1 MTIGRGRSNPWV
13 RLATCGGVGGLLVA
27 PGTWG
32 SLVGALAGM
41 IGAKLLRHP
50 HALFL
55 LVAAF
60 VIFAW
65 ICGKAARALD
75 DPDPSRVILDEVWGM
90 AAVVMALP
98 WLVNVWPHFLVGFM
112 LFRAFDVA
120 KPPPLKELERLPG
133 GWGIMADDLGA
144 AAYTILL
151 LWVIHIVG

>member
-1 MTIGRGRSNPWV
+1 MTRERGRGNPWV
-13 RLATCGGVGGLLVA
+13 LLATCGGVGGLPVA

-32 SLVGALAGM
+32 SLVGVLLGV

-50 HALFL
+50 YALFTL
-55 LVAAF
+55 IAAF
-60 VIFAW
+60 VLFAW
-65 ICGKAARALD
+65 ICGKAARALGE
-75 DPDPSRVILDEVWGM
+75 PDPRSVILDEVWGM

-98 WLVNVWPHFLVGFM
+98 WLVSVWSHLIVGFM

-120 KPPPLKELERLPG
+120 EPPPLRELERLSG